1 MSPKLYLTLD
11 TSKNRNN
18 LHDYTLYFDE
28 EIDKKYNKIC
38 LKSLYIEHDNDVNKL
53 FTFVL
58 KKGDL
63 LRTVYYPLY
72 IHCSMLAK
80 DDNMV
85 NRASTAT
92 AAATAAAAAVTSDV
106 IAVLYSANLG
116 TKEAKSMFVKFNNSS
131 GKLITHSNRIQLH
144 LTNFDGFPISNYG
157 KYYFIYELEFF

>member
-11 TSKNRNN
+11 TSKNRNSS
-18 LHDYTLYFDE
+18 HDYTLYFDE

-58 KKGDL
+58 KKGNL

-85 NRASTAT
+85 NRAS
-92 AAATAAAAAVTSDV
+92 AATAAAAAVTSDV

-131 GKLITHSNRIQLH
+131 GKLITHSNRIRVH
-144 LTNFDGFPISNYG
+144 LTNFDGVPISNYG
-157 KYYFIYELEFF
+157 KYYLIYELEFF

>member
-1 MSPKLYLTLD
+1 
-11 TSKNRNN
+11 
-18 LHDYTLYFDE
+18 
-28 EIDKKYNKIC
+28 

-72 IHCSMLAK
+72 IHCSILAK

-85 NRASTAT
+85 NRASTA
-92 AAATAAAAAVTSDV
+92 AAATAAVTSDV

-116 TKEAKSMFVKFNNSS
+116 TKEAKSMFVKFNKSS
-131 GKLITHSNRIQLH
+131 GKLITHSNRIRLH
-144 LTNFDGFPISNYG
+144 LTNFYG
-157 KYYFIYELEFF
+157 VLTGCPQRRKTKIP